1 MITMTRDGVAKCR
14 SGMTTV
20 DEIFRVAVSL

>member
-1 MITMTRDGVAKCR
+1 MITMAQDGVAKCR

-20 DEIFRVAVSL
+20 DEIFRVAMSL

>member
-1 MITMTRDGVAKCR
+1 MITMTQDGVAKCR
-14 SGMTTV
+14 AGMTTV